1 MADDGD
7 GGSGDDAMGRWPPTY
22 DAKFVRDLLDAQDS
36 VSIAHKKLNVVT
48 AMLYEAQGMSKK
60 ETAALKEESVKLRQR
75 LAPST
80 GSACGQ
86 AQDPMKLRKR
96 LASPTGW
103 SEPEPPGSPGGQA
116 QAPMTLGEI
125 HGLQE
130 THPFLPGAIWT
141 APSQPAEPV
150 MGHQEAAQEDEPPFF
165 TEMPDCPKIMDVL
178 ETQSH
183 CSAFS
188 LKGKIRAYLEE
199 PEPYNVTDLYKRVG
213 CWQAIARNQYFENL
227 TLLVIIANA
236 LWFWVDTDLNTAD
249 TLIQADLMFQIM
261 ENLFC
266 LFFTLELI
274 IRFMAFRIKKTAFTD
289 RWFVFDVVLVGM
301 MILETWVVTLILMAL
316 NSSNGMRGVA
326 SMVRTMRLMG
336 WRAIKTTA
344 FTDRWFVFDVVL
356 VGMMILETWVLT
368 LILMASNSSNGM
380 RGLRNASMVRTLRLL
395 RMARMVRIARL
406 LRAVPELVVMLKGIA
421 AAIRSV
427 MVTLVLLALILYVF
441 GVSLRLILNDTD
453 AGKKYFFQQRH
464 ARCRIHGQDNALDE
478 DGAMA
483 RMARLLRAVP
493 ELLVMIKGIVAAIRS
508 VVVILV
514 LLALI
519 LYVFGV
525 SLRLILN
532 DTDAGKK
539 YFSTVANSMLSLVL
553 YGIIMDN
560 TSAVVQEIGEAS
572 PVSAALIFVFILL
585 ASFTVLN
592 MLVGVMCE
600 TVHVVSERESE
611 IMNMAIT
618 KERLWHMLRTS
629 NLDADGNEMISKDEL
644 KALLQIP
651 DACIVLRDLGVDVL
665 ALVDAADVIF
675 EIADEL
681 DYSTFMQV
689 VMQMRNSNTVTVRD
703 LVMHRRYLQGEMD
716 KLSEL
721 VSANFGNLALP
732 DKETPSKPSKTSA
745 VPAFRESVTFGKR
758 ISKG

>member
-36 VSIAHKKLNVVT
+36 VSIAHKKLNDVT
-48 AMLYEAQGMSKK
+48 AMLYDAQGMAKK

-86 AQDPMKLRKR
+86 AQD
-96 LASPTGW
+96 
-103 SEPEPPGSPGGQA
+103 
-116 QAPMTLGEI
+116 PMTLGEI

-165 TEMPDCPKIMDVL
+165 TEMPECPKIMDVL

-227 TLLVIIANA
+227 TLLVIVANA
-236 LWFWVDTDLNTAD
+236 LWIWVDTDLNTAD

-274 IRFMAFRIKKTAFTD
+274 IRFMAFRIKK
-289 RWFVFDVVLVGM
+289 
-301 MILETWVVTLILMAL
+301 
-316 NSSNGMRGVA
+316 
-326 SMVRTMRLMG
+326 
-336 WRAIKTTA
+336 TA

-406 LRAVPELVVMLKGIA
+406 LRAVPELLVMIRGIVA
-421 AAIRSV
+421 AMRSV

-453 AGKKYFFQQRH
+453 AGKKILQYRGKLDVEPRLVRH
-464 ARCRIHGQDNALDE
+464 HHG
-478 DGAMA
+478 
-483 RMARLLRAVP
+483 
-493 ELLVMIKGIVAAIRS
+493 
-508 VVVILV
+508 
-514 LLALI
+514 
-519 LYVFGV
+519 
-525 SLRLILN
+525 
-532 DTDAGKK
+532 
-539 YFSTVANSMLSLVL
+539 
-553 YGIIMDN
+553 
-560 TSAVVQEIGEAS
+560 
-572 PVSAALIFVFILL
+572 
-585 ASFTVLN
+585 
-592 MLVGVMCE
+592 
-600 TVHVVSERESE
+600 
-611 IMNMAIT
+611 
-618 KERLWHMLRTS
+618 
-629 NLDADGNEMISKDEL
+629 
-644 KALLQIP
+644 
-651 DACIVLRDLGVDVL
+651 
-665 ALVDAADVIF
+665 
-675 EIADEL
+675 
-681 DYSTFMQV
+681 
-689 VMQMRNSNTVTVRD
+689 
-703 LVMHRRYLQGEMD
+703 
-716 KLSEL
+716 
-721 VSANFGNLALP
+721 
-732 DKETPSKPSKTSA
+732 
-745 VPAFRESVTFGKR
+745 
-758 ISKG
+758 